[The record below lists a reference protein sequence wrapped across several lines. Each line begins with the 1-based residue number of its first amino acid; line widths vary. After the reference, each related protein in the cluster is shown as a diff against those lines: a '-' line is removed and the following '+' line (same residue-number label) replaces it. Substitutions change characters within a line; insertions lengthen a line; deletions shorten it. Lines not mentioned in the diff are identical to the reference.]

1 MKLPKPEKRGLPG
14 ISFLYLIIGLVIF
27 GLIAINIVVNLVWMD
42 PFAERLKEN
51 GINYELSEAKR
62 AAESIEK
69 SIEVEMK
76 DIKRLSQDIV
86 TTEDPE
92 FFINRF
98 LKENPTIKEASIIDL
113 DGWEQQRYS
122 REKYFTKKELRN
134 FSFLEEF
141 EKAKEGETF
150 ISKVDFTEKG
160 EPFIKITTPIRKSEI
175 ENPQSVL
182 RVMFHLSRMWEK
194 VLEMR
199 GGKTGRVSVID
210 DKGMLAADPNP
221 SRVLKKINLL
231 TLPPTKPLIRGE
243 IFKGAKYLNEKGIE
257 VMGVGAPIKSLRWG
271 VIVEQDVSELEA
283 PVKEIEALVLIFLIA
298 GIILIGI
305 LAWLVLILKRADTE
319 LIRRHGILEIQT
331 NELAEAKATLEV
343 KVEARTR
350 ELKELAEGLDE
361 KVKEKTKELQE
372 RIGEL
377 EKFQKL
383 TVGREL
389 KMVELK
395 KEIKKLK
402 EELGRHK
409 EKYE

>member
-199 GGKTGRVSVID
+199 VGKTGRVSVID